1 MLAPSANYFARISA
15 GRCSVANAAVFLAAG
30 CFVAWALSAA
40 LGGEATWSVSTG
52 TGAVLAAGVYEI
64 GRPKRLTGAQQESLE
79 AEWRDFKAFA
89 DARLARRGRCHARD
103 VELAYRR
110 FSPAYNARRRDGET
124 SANAAGDADL
134 RNFLRNYAP
143 TAERTAGGFYKGIS
157 VLPEGA
163 EASTPLQS

>member
-1 MLAPSANYFARISA
+1 M
-15 GRCSVANAAVFLAAG
+15 ANAAVFLVAG
-30 CFVAWALSAA
+30 CLVAWALSAA

-64 GRPKRLTGAQQESLE
+64 GRPKRLSGAQQESLE
-79 AEWRDFKAFA
+79 AEWQDFRAFA
-89 DARLARRGRCHARD
+89 DARLARRGRCHARE

-110 FSPAYNARRRDGET
+110 FSPAYNARRRGGEE

-134 RNFLRNYAP
+134 RNFLANWHPA
-143 TAERTAGGFYKGIS
+143 AERTAGGFYKGIS

-163 EASTPLQS
+163 EASQEAQTS